1 MPRNSSVHGGNQTVL
16 FNEECS
22 LETDLMVLKRFET
35 MVKPVVA
42 ALNKKQQ
49 EIDENITFV
58 KVDIYR

>member
-1 MPRNSSVHGGNQTVL
+1 ML